1 MKKTI
6 SRLIIFVVLATTL
19 VLSPINTPAIA
30 NATDDISELYNTAN
44 KHLQNGELREAIAV
58 YDEILVIEPE
68 NTDTMLMK
76 GIALSNLDRHKQS
89 MKEFYKVLEKEPNN
103 ISAMIG
109 MGVGFGNFG
118 EYKEAAKYFDDAYVI
133 MPNDHVVKNYQDF
146 AETVV
151 KKYPYNEVEKPEF
164 FEIKLVETVPAWVKN
179 TAGWWASDQIE
190 DAEFLTSMQFLIKN
204 DIIKINSAEV
214 NQDIGHGIPAWVKNT
229 AGWWASDQI
238 EDAEFLTSMQFLIK
252 NDIIKINSAEVSQG
266 MGQGIPAW
274 VKNTAGWW
282 ASDQIE
288 DADFLTSM
296 QFLIKNGLLVI
307 ELPDMEE
314 MTDEE
319 RKTSDRNRWQFARYL
334 DRIEKT
340 VSEDKR
346 YIEYPNPSNDVIK
359 KFLRDYAKW
368 NFEQQIKI
376 GNKSFP
382 NPNFVLIDEVYHV
395 EYKIYI
401 NKQPHGLPLDHV
413 GTLDSS
419 FKYWEDQE
427 LKSNDGKPVKIH
439 FITTKSQAEANLWV
453 TWVVRDIGEN
463 VLGHANLGKGVI
475 EVALGGYGCDGNFQ
489 LFDVE
494 TVEIIMTHELGH
506 GVGLKHSTDPESIMY
521 PTIKEVK
528 YAYCLLDISD

>member
-1 MKKTI
+1 MRKTI
-6 SRLIIFVVLATTL
+6 SRLIIFVALATTL
-19 VLSPINTPAIA
+19 VLSPINTLDVA

-204 DIIKINSAEV
+204 
-214 NQDIGHGIPAWVKNT
+214 
-229 AGWWASDQI
+229 
-238 EDAEFLTSMQFLIK
+238 
-252 NDIIKINSAEVSQG
+252 
-266 MGQGIPAW
+266 
-274 VKNTAGWW
+274 
-282 ASDQIE
+282 
-288 DADFLTSM
+288 
-296 QFLIKNGLLVI
+296 GLLVI
-307 ELPDMEE
+307 ELSDMEE

-319 RKTSDRNRWQFARYL
+319 RETSDRNRWQFARYL

-359 KFLRDYAKW
+359 KFLRDYATW

-382 NPNFVLIDEVYHV
+382 NPNFALIDEVYHV

-413 GTLDSS
+413 GTLVSS

-506 GVGLKHSTDPESIMY
+506 GVGLKHSTDPESTMY

>member
-1 MKKTI
+1 MKKTV

-19 VLSPINTPAIA
+19 VLSPINTLDVA

-118 EYKEAAKYFDDAYVI
+118 EYKEAAKYFDNAYVI

-204 DIIKINSAEV
+204 
-214 NQDIGHGIPAWVKNT
+214 
-229 AGWWASDQI
+229 
-238 EDAEFLTSMQFLIK
+238 
-252 NDIIKINSAEVSQG
+252 
-266 MGQGIPAW
+266 
-274 VKNTAGWW
+274 
-282 ASDQIE
+282 
-288 DADFLTSM
+288 
-296 QFLIKNGLLVI
+296 GLLVI
-307 ELPDMEE
+307 ELSDMEE

-319 RKTSDRNRWQFARYL
+319 IKTSDRNRWQFARYL

-359 KFLRDYAKW
+359 KFLRDYATW

-382 NPNFVLIDEVYHV
+382 NPNFALIDEVYHV

-506 GVGLKHSTDPESIMY
+506 GVGLKHSTNTESIMY

>member
-204 DIIKINSAEV
+204 
-214 NQDIGHGIPAWVKNT
+214 
-229 AGWWASDQI
+229 
-238 EDAEFLTSMQFLIK
+238 
-252 NDIIKINSAEVSQG
+252 
-266 MGQGIPAW
+266 
-274 VKNTAGWW
+274 
-282 ASDQIE
+282 
-288 DADFLTSM
+288 
-296 QFLIKNGLLVI
+296 GLLVI
-307 ELPDMEE
+307 ELSDMEE

-340 VSEDKR
+340 VSDDKR

-359 KFLRDYAKW
+359 KFLRDYATW

-382 NPNFVLIDEVYHV
+382 NPNFALIDEIYHI

-413 GTLDSS
+413 GTLDNS

-489 LFDVE
+489 LFEVE

-506 GVGLKHSTDPESIMY
+506 GIGLKHTTDTESIMY

>member
-204 DIIKINSAEV
+204 
-214 NQDIGHGIPAWVKNT
+214 
-229 AGWWASDQI
+229 
-238 EDAEFLTSMQFLIK
+238 
-252 NDIIKINSAEVSQG
+252 
-266 MGQGIPAW
+266 
-274 VKNTAGWW
+274 
-282 ASDQIE
+282 
-288 DADFLTSM
+288 
-296 QFLIKNGLLVI
+296 GLLVI
-307 ELPDMEE
+307 ELSDMEE

-359 KFLRDYAKW
+359 KFLRDYATW

-376 GNKSFP
+376 GNKNFP
-382 NPNFVLIDEVYHV
+382 NPNFTLIDEVYHV

-439 FITTKSQAEANLWV
+439 FITTKSQTEANLWV

-506 GVGLKHSTDPESIMY
+506 GVGLKHTTDTESIMY

>member
-1 MKKTI
+1 MEK
-6 SRLIIFVVLATTL
+6 SRLCLIIFSILAPIL
-19 VLSPINTPAIA
+19 VFSSINSSTIA
-30 NATDDISELYNTAN
+30 NATTDISLLYDTAY
-44 KHLQNGELREAIAV
+44 KHLQDGELREAIDV
-58 YDEILVIEPE
+58 YDEILAIDPE
-68 NTDTMLMK
+68 NTQTMLMK
-76 GIALSNLDRHKQS
+76 GIALSNLDKRKQS
-89 MKEFYKVLEKEPNN
+89 MNEFYKVLEKEPNN

-204 DIIKINSAEV
+204 
-214 NQDIGHGIPAWVKNT
+214 
-229 AGWWASDQI
+229 
-238 EDAEFLTSMQFLIK
+238 
-252 NDIIKINSAEVSQG
+252 
-266 MGQGIPAW
+266 
-274 VKNTAGWW
+274 
-282 ASDQIE
+282 
-288 DADFLTSM
+288 
-296 QFLIKNGLLVI
+296 GLLVI

-340 VSEDKR
+340 VNEDKR

-359 KFLRDYAKW
+359 KFLRDYATW

-382 NPNFVLIDEVYHV
+382 NPNFALIDEVYHV

-401 NKQPHGLPLDHV
+401 NRQPHGLPLDHV

-439 FITTKSQAEANLWV
+439 FITTKSQVEANLWV

-506 GVGLKHSTDPESIMY
+506 GVGLKHSTNTESIMY

>member
-204 DIIKINSAEV
+204 
-214 NQDIGHGIPAWVKNT
+214 
-229 AGWWASDQI
+229 
-238 EDAEFLTSMQFLIK
+238 
-252 NDIIKINSAEVSQG
+252 
-266 MGQGIPAW
+266 
-274 VKNTAGWW
+274 
-282 ASDQIE
+282 
-288 DADFLTSM
+288 
-296 QFLIKNGLLVI
+296 GLLVI
-307 ELPDMEE
+307 ELSDMEE

-319 RKTSDRNRWQFARYL
+319 IKTSDRNRWQFARYL

-359 KFLRDYAKW
+359 KFLRDYATW

-382 NPNFVLIDEVYHV
+382 NPNFALIDEIYHV

-506 GVGLKHSTDPESIMY
+506 GVGLKHSTNTESIMY

-528 YAYCLLDISD
+528 YAYCLLDISE

>member
-1 MKKTI
+1 MKKTL
-6 SRLIIFVVLATTL
+6 SRLTIFVVLATTL
-19 VLSPINTPAIA
+19 VLSPINTPDVA

-44 KHLQNGELREAIAV
+44 KHLQNGELREAIAA

-68 NTDTMLMK
+68 NTGTMLMK

-89 MKEFYKVLEKEPNN
+89 MKEFYKVLEKKPNN

-118 EYKEAAKYFDDAYVI
+118 EYKEAVKYFDDAYMI
-133 MPNDHVVKNYQDF
+133 MPNDHVVKNYHDF

-151 KKYPYNEVEKPEF
+151 KKYPYNEVQKPEF

-214 NQDIGHGIPAWVKNT
+214 NHGTGQGIPAWVKNT

-252 NDIIKINSAEVSQG
+252 N
-266 MGQGIPAW
+266 
-274 VKNTAGWW
+274 
-282 ASDQIE
+282 
-288 DADFLTSM
+288 
-296 QFLIKNGLLVI
+296 GLLLI
-307 ELPDMEE
+307 QLSDMKE

-319 RKTSDRNRWQFARYL
+319 RETSDRNRWQFARYL

-340 VSEDKR
+340 VNDDKR

-359 KFLRDYAKW
+359 KFLRDYVKW
-368 NFEQQIKI
+368 NFEQQIEI
-376 GNKSFP
+376 GNRSFP
-382 NPNFVLIDEVYHV
+382 NPNFSLIDEVYHV

-401 NKQPHGLPLDHV
+401 NEQPHGLPLDHV
-413 GTLDSS
+413 GTLANS
-419 FKYWEDQE
+419 FKYWEDKE
-427 LKSNDGKPVKIH
+427 FKSNDGNPAKIH
-439 FITTKSQAEANLWV
+439 FTTTKSKAEANLWV

-489 LFDVE
+489 LFEVE

-506 GVGLKHSTDPESIMY
+506 GVGLKHSTDTESIMY
-521 PTIKEVK
+521 PTIKETK
-528 YAYCLLDISD
+528 YAYCLLDISE

>member
-1 MKKTI
+1 MKKTV

-68 NTDTMLMK
+68 NTNTMLMK

-103 ISAMIG
+103 ISALIG

-118 EYKEAAKYFDDAYVI
+118 EYKEAAKYFDDAYMI

-204 DIIKINSAEV
+204 
-214 NQDIGHGIPAWVKNT
+214 
-229 AGWWASDQI
+229 
-238 EDAEFLTSMQFLIK
+238 
-252 NDIIKINSAEVSQG
+252 
-266 MGQGIPAW
+266 
-274 VKNTAGWW
+274 
-282 ASDQIE
+282 
-288 DADFLTSM
+288 
-296 QFLIKNGLLVI
+296 GLLVI
-307 ELPDMEE
+307 ELSDMEE

-319 RKTSDRNRWQFARYL
+319 RETSDRNRWQFARYL

-359 KFLRDYAKW
+359 KFLRDYTTW
-368 NFEQQIKI
+368 NFEQQIQI

-382 NPNFVLIDEVYHV
+382 DPNFALIDEVYHV

-413 GTLDSS
+413 GTLVSS

-439 FITTKSQAEANLWV
+439 FVTTKSQTEANLWV

-494 TVEIIMTHELGH
+494 TVETIMTHELGH
-506 GVGLKHSTDPESIMY
+506 GIGLKHTTDTESIMY
-521 PTIKEVK
+521 PTIKETK

>member
-6 SRLIIFVVLATTL
+6 SRLIIFVALATTL
-19 VLSPINTPAIA
+19 VLSPINTLDVA
-30 NATDDISELYNTAN
+30 NATDDISELYNIAN

-146 AETVV
+146 AGTVV

-204 DIIKINSAEV
+204 
-214 NQDIGHGIPAWVKNT
+214 
-229 AGWWASDQI
+229 
-238 EDAEFLTSMQFLIK
+238 
-252 NDIIKINSAEVSQG
+252 
-266 MGQGIPAW
+266 
-274 VKNTAGWW
+274 
-282 ASDQIE
+282 
-288 DADFLTSM
+288 
-296 QFLIKNGLLVI
+296 GLLVI
-307 ELPDMEE
+307 ELSDMEE

-319 RKTSDRNRWQFARYL
+319 RETSDRNRWQFARYL

-359 KFLRDYAKW
+359 KFLRDYATW

-382 NPNFVLIDEVYHV
+382 NPNFALIDEVYHV

-413 GTLDSS
+413 GTLVSS

-506 GVGLKHSTDPESIMY
+506 GVGLKHTTDTESIMY

>member
-6 SRLIIFVVLATTL
+6 SRLIIFVALVTSL
-19 VLSPINTPAIA
+19 VLSSISSPAFA
-30 NATDDISELYNTAN
+30 NAVDDISELYDTAN

-58 YDEILVIEPE
+58 YDEILEIEPE
-68 NTDTMLMK
+68 NADTMLMK

-103 ISAMIG
+103 ISAMVG

-118 EYKEAAKYFDDAYVI
+118 EYKEAAKYFDDAHMI
-133 MPNDHVVKNYQDF
+133 MPNDHVVKNYYDF
-146 AETVV
+146 ADAVV

-164 FEIKLVETVPAWVKN
+164 FEIKLVETVPVWVKN
-179 TAGWWASDQIE
+179 TAGWWANDQIE
-190 DAEFLTSMQFLIKN
+190 DVEFLTSMK
-204 DIIKINSAEV
+204 
-214 NQDIGHGIPAWVKNT
+214 
-229 AGWWASDQI
+229 
-238 EDAEFLTSMQFLIK
+238 
-252 NDIIKINSAEVSQG
+252 
-266 MGQGIPAW
+266 
-274 VKNTAGWW
+274 
-282 ASDQIE
+282 
-288 DADFLTSM
+288 
-296 QFLIKNGLLVI
+296 FLIKNGLLVI
-307 ELPDMEE
+307 ELSSVEE

-319 RKTSDRNRWQFARYL
+319 RKISDRNRWQFARYL

-359 KFLRDYAKW
+359 KFLRDYAQW
-368 NFEQQIKI
+368 NFEQQIQI

-382 NPNFVLIDEVYHV
+382 NPNFVLIDGVYHI

-413 GTLDSS
+413 STLKNS
-419 FKYWEDQE
+419 FKYWEDKE
-427 LKSNDGKPVKIH
+427 FTSNDGKPAKIH
-439 FITTKSQAEANLWV
+439 FVTTEAKYEANLWV

-463 VLGHANLGKGVI
+463 VLGHANLGKGVF
-475 EVALGGYGCDGNFQ
+475 EVALGSYGCDGVFQ
-489 LFDVE
+489 LFEVE

-528 YAYCLLDISD
+528 YAYCLLDISN

>member
-1 MKKTI
+1 MRKTI
-6 SRLIIFVVLATTL
+6 SRLIIFVALATTL
-19 VLSPINTPAIA
+19 VLSPINTLDVA
-30 NATDDISELYNTAN
+30 NATDDISELYNMAN

-146 AETVV
+146 AKTVV

-204 DIIKINSAEV
+204 
-214 NQDIGHGIPAWVKNT
+214 
-229 AGWWASDQI
+229 
-238 EDAEFLTSMQFLIK
+238 
-252 NDIIKINSAEVSQG
+252 
-266 MGQGIPAW
+266 
-274 VKNTAGWW
+274 
-282 ASDQIE
+282 
-288 DADFLTSM
+288 
-296 QFLIKNGLLVI
+296 GLLVI
-307 ELPDMEE
+307 ELSDMEE

-319 RKTSDRNRWQFARYL
+319 RETSDRNRWQFARYL

-359 KFLRDYAKW
+359 KFLRDYATW

-382 NPNFVLIDEVYHV
+382 NPNFALIDEVYHV

-413 GTLDSS
+413 GTLVSS

-439 FITTKSQAEANLWV
+439 FITTKSQTEANLWV

-506 GVGLKHSTDPESIMY
+506 GVGLKHSTNTESIMY